1 MYFKK
6 VVRRSRAVDTCLQ
19 WVVLKF
25 GLTSVPLTNKR
36 SLHCEKSQ
44 TDHLEKFD
52 VCIEKIYQET
62 KMDKKPVSCELKF
75 LENKFR
81 ARKFLDKKFE
91 GQKIQCRKFSD
102 KHSLVTNNFKWQN
115 FQ

>member
-1 MYFKK
+1 MARLFCFIEFK
-6 VVRRSRAVDTCLQ
+6 V
-19 WVVLKF
+19 
-25 GLTSVPLTNKR
+25 KR
-36 SLHCEKSQ
+36 
-44 TDHLEKFD
+44 
-52 VCIEKIYQET
+52 I
-62 KMDKKPVSCELKF
+62 SCELKF